1 MLLPSPAN
9 RVSGYRRMESPTP
22 ELQFG
27 IVNSIATL
35 DQAESQAARPATNGL
50 VVQTEF
56 AFKKHGVLVLTAR
69 RQTAHLL
76 AVERGKHF
84 FVELQS
90 L

>member
-35 DQAESQAARPATNGL
+35 DQAREPSGALGDEWPRYSNG
-50 VVQTEF
+50 V
-56 AFKKHGVLVLTAR
+56 R
-69 RQTAHLL
+69 
-76 AVERGKHF
+76 
-84 FVELQS
+84 LQETWRAS
-90 L
+90 C